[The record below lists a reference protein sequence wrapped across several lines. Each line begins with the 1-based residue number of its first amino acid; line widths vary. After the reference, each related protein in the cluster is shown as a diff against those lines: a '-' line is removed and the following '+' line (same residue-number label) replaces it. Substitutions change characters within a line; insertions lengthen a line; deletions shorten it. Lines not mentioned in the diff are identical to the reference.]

1 MISIK
6 IAFLY
11 DRQIYRF
18 HNRVD
23 KIKNYINSISSKDK
37 KVSHLQTIT
46 DTKIKY
52 DLYVILSDDIYEIE
66 KYINMI
72 KIKDKNKIIIITKNK
87 QIDHVIKCINI
98 TRNMYY
104 LYSSDEYLVK
114 KIKNIYESSLAKYN

>member
-1 MISIK
+1 MINIK

-11 DRQIYRF
+11 DRQKYRF
-18 HNRVD
+18 HNRVN
-23 KIKNYINSISSKDK
+23 KIKKYINNIISKDK
-37 KVSHLQTIT
+37 KLSHLQNIA

-52 DLYVILSDDIYEIE
+52 DLYVILSDDIKEVE

-72 KIKDKNKIIIITKNK
+72 NIKDKNKIIIITKNK
-87 QIDHVIKCINI
+87 QIDHIIKCVNI

-114 KIKNIYESSLAKYN
+114 KIKYVYESTLAKYN

>member
-1 MISIK
+1 MINIK

-23 KIKNYINSISSKDK
+23 KIKNYINNIIRKDK